1 MMGGRLEWVC
11 DWFLGD
17 FIFIGVRK
25 YLIFLCKAATTL
37 SEEFYE
43 QYHYQQIHY
52 FL

>member
-1 MMGGRLEWVC
+1 MGGRLEWVC

-37 SEEFYE
+37 SAKYSLQDIWFIKSLHI
-43 QYHYQQIHY
+43 Q
-52 FL
+52 